1 MPRNLNDALVV
12 PEIEKSSSAVFVGVL
27 GDASGSMDGAKIRI
41 LNQAMRESISALK
54 EQAKK
59 HADIPHHLCCIAFDD
74 DARCHI
80 DSKLIDDVVWH
91 EMTAGG
97 GTSTGKAINDL
108 VDALDAA
115 KMPKQCFPPVLVLLS
130 DGGNTDGPAYEDAI
144 DRLNASPYGQKA
156 VRIAIGIGTGY
167 DRNQLE
173 KFSNLECGIL
183 EATNSVDLV
192 NYIKYVLTT
201 VVDASINPPSSP
213 DPAKPAN
220 AFIPPP
226 PEKGAA
232 NDSNIPPEVF

>member
-1 MPRNLNDALVV
+1 MPRDLNDALVP
-12 PEIEKSSSAVFVGVL
+12 PEMVRSTSDVFVGVL
-27 GDASGSMDGAKIRI
+27 GDGSGSMAGAKIRI

-59 HADIPHHLCCIAFDD
+59 YADIPHHFCCVAFDD
-74 DARCHI
+74 DVRWHI
-80 DSKLIDDVVWH
+80 PSERIDNVVWH
-91 EMTAGG
+91 DMTADG
-97 GTSTGKAINDL
+97 GTSTGKAIHDM

-130 DGGNTDGPAYEDAI
+130 DGGNTDGRAYDDAI
-144 DRLNASPYGQKA
+144 DRLNANPYGQRA

-167 DRNQLE
+167 DRKQLE

-201 VVDASINPPSSP
+201 VVQASINPPSNP
-213 DPAKPAN
+213 DSEKPAN

-226 PEKGAA
+226 PEKGAE